1 MNSMDCD
8 CDYDYNYDEVK
19 KEIEFNFTVR
29 ELQAELNKEF
39 VYVKEFRKLVDVKNC
54 TTCNVLKTLTEFYQ
68 SKHYKDGYAIN
79 CKMCCRKASLKNY
92 YLKTPEQKVRYR
104 KKVK

>member
-8 CDYDYNYDEVK
+8 CDYDYDYDEVK

-39 VYVKEFRKLVDVKNC
+39 VYVTEVRKLVDVKNC
-54 TTCNVLKTLTEFYQ
+54 NSCNVLKTLKEFYKG
-68 SKHYKDGYAIN
+68 KHYQDGYAVN
-79 CKMCCRKASLKNY
+79 CNICCRKASLKNY
-92 YLKTPEQKVRYR
+92 YLKTAYQKVRY
-104 KKVK
+104 KTKAK